1 MDQSAALS
9 QSDIEDLMNNRT
21 SSAAQLSIVNKLTGQ
36 YNTEGGDAMNANE
49 AELANGIFGL
59 LMKNAETQV
68 RAVMAENLRKS
79 NKLPLELVRQM
90 ASDVSEVAAPI
101 LEQSPLMT
109 DEMLMRIISAE
120 ADTKKLE
127 AIARRETITEAV
139 SDALVETRVESVV
152 RTVVLNEGAK
162 ISENTFDKIAERH
175 SDSVAVME
183 SLFERSSVP
192 PAIVAKVIDKISD
205 TMRGQL
211 EEKFGNL
218 MDHHELQKMFEQSLE
233 LTSLKMLGFHSDDK
247 ELLKVLDHLD
257 GSNKLTPFSALSMAN
272 LQLFEVSLSRMLK
285 IPLKNVQVLI
295 QDSNGLKR
303 AYFAADLPEF
313 LYEATDLSIRAL
325 RAIDEESVKRTGF
338 KEVISPF
345 QLMQQMQNMAGGDEV
360 EGVEYL
366 YALMQQSTRKQVNS
380 GLH

>member
-1 MDQSAALS
+1 
-9 QSDIEDLMNNRT
+9 
-21 SSAAQLSIVNKLTGQ
+21 
-36 YNTEGGDAMNANE
+36 
-49 AELANGIFGL
+49 
-59 LMKNAETQV
+59 
-68 RAVMAENLRKS
+68 MAENLRKS

-338 KEVISPF
+338 KDVISPF